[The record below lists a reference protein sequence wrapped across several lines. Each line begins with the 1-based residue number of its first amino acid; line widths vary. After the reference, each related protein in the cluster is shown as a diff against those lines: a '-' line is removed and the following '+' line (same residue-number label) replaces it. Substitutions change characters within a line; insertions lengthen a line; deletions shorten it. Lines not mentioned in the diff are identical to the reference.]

1 MLSPPWFMVR
11 IQLAKSMGVLLN
23 LKSMDLFSTPKSVFS
38 WSERQGTSFF
48 VSNWHGQIMFRQ
60 GSGNCWHPSGPS
72 RPTLQ
77 LSAKGF
83 LAPPPNEELAF
94 GNIRVMPFG
103 STICILYIIYIY
115 IYILYTHIYLYLYMY
130 IHVCIYVLY
139 INISI
144 YRYYK
149 YRQI

>member
-1 MLSPPWFMVR
+1 
-11 IQLAKSMGVLLN
+11 
-23 LKSMDLFSTPKSVFS
+23 
-38 WSERQGTSFF
+38 
-48 VSNWHGQIMFRQ
+48 MFRQ

-103 STICILYIIYIY
+103 STICILYNIYIYYIHIYIY
-115 IYILYTHIYLYLYMY
+115 IYICIYMY
-130 IHVCIYVLY
+130 VYMYY
-139 INISI
+139 I
-144 YRYYK
+144 
-149 YRQI
+149 

>member
-1 MLSPPWFMVR
+1 
-11 IQLAKSMGVLLN
+11 
-23 LKSMDLFSTPKSVFS
+23 
-38 WSERQGTSFF
+38 
-48 VSNWHGQIMFRQ
+48 MFRQ

-83 LAPPPNEELAF
+83 LAPPPNKELAF

-103 STICILYIIYIY
+103 STICILYIYIYNIY

-139 INISI
+139 INIFI

-149 YRQI
+149 HRQI